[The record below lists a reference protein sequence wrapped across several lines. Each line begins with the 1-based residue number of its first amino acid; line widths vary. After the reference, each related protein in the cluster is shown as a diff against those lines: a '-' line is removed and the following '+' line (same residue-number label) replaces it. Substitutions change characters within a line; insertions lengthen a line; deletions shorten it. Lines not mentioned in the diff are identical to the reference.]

1 MAGAM
6 AGAMAILAL
15 LAHAET
21 NDERSIYKLPSTQP
35 VIIDHCFYRDMRY
48 FPTLPNL
55 PTQQSTIGACQALCA
70 LEPECRYISWWGSGH
85 CVLSGEGAYMVQ
97 DLYATAGP
105 KHCTEVLASCRERP
119 SARFPGMTPIASA
132 QAWPS
137 GWVPFPMECWP
148 QAGRLLERCE
158 KQQVLQSPGD
168 GAFNC
173 DNLVLT
179 PVPLYETCHSHCGK
193 QPLCSIYVENATG
206 CFLGRSTAGFNCFS
220 KSPRRPI
227 RAGRLLHGE
236 VRVLVDLRQSRV
248 LGLTKVFKEEDLI
261 GNPRSVGVEGCRAS
275 CYSSLNCRYW
285 QYLLGQGCWLEE
297 PGRNVLFPLTDGN
310 VYRDFSIAIAGEY
323 IQHFC
328 PGLGWTP
335 SEEWILVAQDTGCV
349 NSSSVKDLGEA
360 GILQC
365 QKLAASEGCAGTIFG
380 DGQRC
385 FCMTSGLCERRHQAN
400 FQLYERKDLVEVSP
414 VAENDA
420 YLRKVPADVQG
431 VHVEVALK
439 GVSYDSVEASTSTQ
453 LELLRSQLAEAVAGA
468 TGARASTIW
477 DDSGHTRKV
486 DLKPGSFGEELRVEF
501 NMERPRSSDELTR
514 SLGSHE
520 LQESMRKAVYALSP
534 ESITGPVKATVS
546 YGPEDVGHA
555 PLWWLPAML
564 IGLCFVLMLTFVCIL
579 NAKGIRMEQTACD
592 ASVCENPLDGLCDS
606 DPRGE
611 TYQYH

>member
-1 MAGAM
+1 
-6 AGAMAILAL
+6 MAILAL

-35 VIIDHCFYRDMRY
+35 VIIDHCFYRDMMLGTARVVQQLVQRDFLLWEDPMRY

-220 KSPRRPI
+220 KSPRRPRPI

-335 SEEWILVAQDTGCV
+335 SEDAGPLDSRDFEWILVAQDTGCV

-431 VHVEVALK
+431 VHVDAWMGRNGRDL
-439 GVSYDSVEASTSTQ
+439 TSGPEGC
-453 LELLRSQLAEAVAGA
+453 ELRLRRGLDLDAAGA
-468 TGARASTIW
+468 AAEPTGRGRRGRHRCSGL
-477 DDSGHTRKV
+477 DD
-486 DLKPGSFGEELRVEF
+486 
-501 NMERPRSSDELTR
+501 
-514 SLGSHE
+514 LG
-520 LQESMRKAVYALSP
+520 
-534 ESITGPVKATVS
+534 
-546 YGPEDVGHA
+546 
-555 PLWWLPAML
+555 
-564 IGLCFVLMLTFVCIL
+564 
-579 NAKGIRMEQTACD
+579 
-592 ASVCENPLDGLCDS
+592 
-606 DPRGE
+606 
-611 TYQYH
+611 